1 MQNAQI
7 RAKREV
13 RVIDLFLY
21 FYLNIIIFLVV
32 VGIDVTLILLV
43 KQEIYMIV
51 IEILLPI
58 IEILLTIKRF
68 AIGCVLM
75 YKAYAPMRVR
85 EKCRFEPSCSTY
97 MILAIEKYGLIKGFI
112 KGIKRIKRCKP
123 PNGGVDYP

>member
-1 MQNAQI
+1 MQDAQI

-13 RVIDLFLY
+13 RVKDLFLY
-21 FYLNIIIFLVV
+21 FYLN
-32 VGIDVTLILLV
+32 LILFLFSISADIALIILV
-43 KQEIYMIV
+43 EQKIYMIV

-58 IEILLTIKRF
+58 IVVISTIKRF

-75 YKAYAPMRVR
+75 YKAYAPMRIR
-85 EKCRFEPSCSTY
+85 DKCRFEPSCSTY
-97 MILAIEKYGLIKGFI
+97 MILAIEKYGLIRGFI

>member
-1 MQNAQI
+1 MQNAQV

-13 RVIDLFLY
+13 RVLDLFLY
-21 FYLNIIIFLVV
+21 FYLNIIIFLVSI
-32 VGIDVTLILLV
+32 GIIVTLILLV
-43 KQEIYMIV
+43 KQEPYMIV
-51 IEILLPI
+51 IEVLIPLI
-58 IEILLTIKRF
+58 AVLLTIKRF

-75 YKAYAPMRVR
+75 YKAYAPMRIR

>member
-1 MQNAQI
+1 MQNAQV

-13 RVIDLFLY
+13 RTKDLFLY
-21 FYLNIIIFLVV
+21 FYLNIIFFLVSI
-32 VGIDVTLILLV
+32 GIDIALILLI
-43 KQEIYMIV
+43 KQEVYMIV
-51 IEILLPI
+51 IEVLFPI
-58 IEILLTIKRF
+58 AVVVVTIKRF

-75 YKAYAPMRVR
+75 YKAYAPMKVR
-85 EKCRFEPSCSTY
+85 ERCRFEPSCSTY